1 MKIEIS
7 KRQFKFLLELVYIG
21 NWVANSD
28 NPPDAI
34 DEKYEEITKI
44 IYSYGKEAGLEK
56 YVAYS
61 KHSQAWS
68 ETNYLGFES
77 NAAKLLKEYDER
89 IFWNR
94 LAEEFAI
101 RDFYREY
108 GKEEIKKMSSDKY
121 MEKVYEFIDKYTEE
135 TNDHGIDRFEIIKQ
149 IPKEI

>member
-7 KRQFKFLLELVYIG
+7 KKQFKFLLELVHIG

-28 NPPDAI
+28 NPPDVI

-61 KHSQAWS
+61 KHSQAWVG
-68 ETNYLGFES
+68 TDYLFIES

-94 LAEEFAI
+94 LAEEFAL
-101 RDFYREY
+101 RDFHRKYSRE
-108 GKEEIKKMSSDKY
+108 KIKKMSSGER
-121 MEKVYEFIDKYTEE
+121 MEKAYEFIDKYKDE
-135 TNDHGIDRFEIIKQ
+135 TDDHGINRFEIIKQ
-149 IPKEI
+149 IPKEM

>member
-7 KRQFKFLLELVYIG
+7 KRQFKFLLELVYVG

-61 KHSQAWS
+61 KHSRAWGG
-68 ETNYLGFES
+68 TNYLGFES
-77 NAAKLLKEYDER
+77 NTAKLLKEYDER
-89 IFWNR
+89 VFWNH
-94 LAEEFAI
+94 LAEEFAL
-101 RDFYREY
+101 RDFHRKYN
-108 GKEEIKKMSSDKY
+108 KEKIKKMSSGER
-121 MEKVYEFIDKYTEE
+121 MEKAYEFIDKYKEE
-135 TNDHGIDRFEIIKQ
+135 TDDHGINRFEIIKQ
-149 IPKEI
+149 IPKER